1 MVFVS
6 AHLLLH
12 HVWPFS
18 SRFHSP
24 VQKRDTEGEE
34 PGELSKRKKDR
45 EKGERG
51 RERGGKRKG
60 RREGK
65 RNKQRPS
72 SPE

>member
-18 SRFHSP
+18 SQFHSP
-24 VQKRDTEGEE
+24 VQKWDTEGEE
-34 PGELSKRKKDR
+34 PGELNKRKKDR
-45 EKGERG
+45 EKGGMGE
-51 RERGGKRKG
+51 RKG